1 MHAGRTVVRPVWM
14 RSSPL
19 RAAGWASYRFARW
32 LLHKPVSSA
41 DGSESG
47 TLRGMGNQVELPDG
61 RRLVVA
67 FESPD
72 LGWTCWIE
80 GAAHRPVTGWPLEDV
95 IAEGSV

>member
-1 MHAGRTVVRPVWM
+1 
-14 RSSPL
+14 
-19 RAAGWASYRFARW
+19 
-32 LLHKPVSSA
+32 
-41 DGSESG
+41 
-47 TLRGMGNQVELPDG
+47 MGNQVELPDG